1 METLCT
7 EDCTALLFATS
18 STSYTLSFL
27 QSSQRRWMFEMK
39 VIVNKLRIT
48 LLVPDNV
55 SVYQHLNDY
64 LKAVYFVREI

>member
-1 METLCT
+1 
-7 EDCTALLFATS
+7 
-18 STSYTLSFL
+18 
-27 QSSQRRWMFEMK
+27 MFEMK